1 MRQPLRHRVRHRR
14 LLRRRVRW
22 LLLRPVRQLL
32 RPVQRLLADQRP
44 SACGKSGSTPTSG
57 LHVKG
62 MRGCVRRP
70 TMKTK
75 WLVRPRLK
83 KEEKMDTGDAAK
95 KEELEGE
102 TKNED
107 AMN

>member
-1 MRQPLRHRVRHRR
+1 MHAAAAAASREAPAATAAARAVAAAA
-14 LLRRRVRW
+14 
-22 LLLRPVRQLL
+22 VRQLL